1 MSRVTNDLEKVSAI
15 MQEGLPQLIA
25 SLFTILFAVLVM
37 IKLNLLLFGVVL
49 VSLAVSMA
57 ATGYVSKLAQRAYGE
72 NLASMGALTGKLEEL
87 YAGNRV
93 VKIFNLQEILA
104 AETEVQIERQF
115 RAQRNAQFADFVIYP
130 AIRAL
135 GQLGFIA
142 TAVIGGGLALNGVI
156 TLGTVQAFVQYVN
169 QIAEPVTE
177 TAYVITSLQA
187 AIAGAERVFALLD
200 EPEKFRMPEKVRKQ
214 LPPVMFNLSMS
225 ASAIVTDRP

>member
-1 MSRVTNDLEKVSAI
+1 
-15 MQEGLPQLIA
+15 
-25 SLFTILFAVLVM
+25 
-37 IKLNLLLFGVVL
+37 
-49 VSLAVSMA
+49 MA

-142 TAVIGGGLALNGVI
+142 TAVIGGVW
-156 TLGTVQAFVQYVN
+156 
-169 QIAEPVTE
+169 
-177 TAYVITSLQA
+177 
-187 AIAGAERVFALLD
+187 R
-200 EPEKFRMPEKVRKQ
+200 
-214 LPPVMFNLSMS
+214 
-225 ASAIVTDRP
+225 

>member
-1 MSRVTNDLEKVSAI
+1 MYK
-15 MQEGLPQLIA
+15 
-25 SLFTILFAVLVM
+25 
-37 IKLNLLLFGVVL
+37 
-49 VSLAVSMA
+49 
-57 ATGYVSKLAQRAYGE
+57 
-72 NLASMGALTGKLEEL
+72 
-87 YAGNRV
+87 
-93 VKIFNLQEILA
+93 
-104 AETEVQIERQF
+104 RQ
-115 RAQRNAQFADFVIYP
+115 AQRNAQFADFVIYP

-200 EPEKFRMPEKVRKQ
+200 EPEEIPDAGKGAEAITAGHVQFKHVRFGYRHGSTMIHDLNLEAVSYTHLVVHPDFRSDLRGYRQHGIGEKYPRRSD
-214 LPPVMFNLSMS
+214 F
-225 ASAIVTDRP
+225 AAA